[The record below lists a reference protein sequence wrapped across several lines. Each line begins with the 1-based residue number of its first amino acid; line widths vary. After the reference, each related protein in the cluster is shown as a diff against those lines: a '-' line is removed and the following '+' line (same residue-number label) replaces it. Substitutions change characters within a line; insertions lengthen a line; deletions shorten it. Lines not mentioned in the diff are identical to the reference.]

1 MFLRRDYGRASVVI
15 GAMVLMRVLT
25 VQLLKLVVLAL
36 FMKGDITVRIV
47 CGVVE
52 PGLFFFFFFSKS
64 GGAVWSDLQCDAA
77 RVL

>member
-1 MFLRRDYGRASVVI
+1 
-15 GAMVLMRVLT
+15 MVLMRVLT

-52 PGLFFFFFFSKS
+52 PGLFFFFFFKIV
-64 GGAVWSDLQCDAA
+64 GGLFGQICNVMLRVFCKAVGLSA
-77 RVL
+77 RKGRRS